1 MKENKDDHDN
11 DRPSQK
17 AYGFYDGVCDS
28 FTRSGLTLCVAAAAA
43 DCHFSRRKKAA
54 AKRAPASST
63 KLIDTNGR

>member
-28 FTRSGLTLCVAAAAA
+28 FTRSGLTLCVAAAA